1 MSKLLEDMQQLVQ
14 VEESDNEIENVDN
27 ILSAIV
33 GLTAGGI
40 IGYKVG
46 KLVQRLRV
54 ALHLDKQLNPAD

>member
-1 MSKLLEDMQQLVQ
+1 MQQLVQ